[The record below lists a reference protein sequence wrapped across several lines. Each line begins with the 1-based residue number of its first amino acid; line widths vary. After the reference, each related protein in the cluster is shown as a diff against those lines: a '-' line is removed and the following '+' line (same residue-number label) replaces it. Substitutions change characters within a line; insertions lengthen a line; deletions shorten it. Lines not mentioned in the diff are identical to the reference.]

1 MDPQSILA
9 CREASPQ
16 LKETIDDSIEVH
28 YHLELA
34 LSGMLDGP
42 RPPGSACTRD
52 RLAALRAYRAAWD
65 AGKHPTQRVI
75 IDLGKQKLHSESAR
89 HIVYHASHARRH
101 GGSRRLTVY
110 RPPASFCGIEERK
123 VDFECVYE
131 LAGDRPYSIMGYVDV
146 QEDMLAYIWDDHDSR
161 LLAVL
166 DHRTKKPSLHVF
178 SFDPSALAN
187 AGCSTIQDCTCTL
200 ALPIR
205 GVEPRFKMTVTQS
218 DDNIARPPS
227 YRYAAPGL
235 NTASAPLFLR
245 DPDLTPLVVRYS
257 GGISLRKREYLLI
270 IPPDTLNKWYKEKPT
285 QRPVPWEQWG
295 PQGTRMI
302 PLPELELPW
311 PEPMWAECFGSCV
324 AVYQRKEYD
333 GRHAVK
339 LYEVHPNAFLRP
351 PSLGDA
357 GKAKPPRRPLW
368 MPAENKIRTPK
379 LTRKKPPINLG
390 DPLSTSYPVRKTF
403 TVVPREWYEGRN
415 AQVGRSELAMGHD
428 NIVVYQLFLARHLSF
443 SLGSRHHNW
452 YRLLL
457 PVLAKGSTQVYHM
470 AGSRIL
476 ELPAELQVRI
486 LSKLDARSIL
496 ACRQASPELAQTI
509 DNAVELRYQLE
520 LALAGMIDGPPGP
533 ASIRDRLDA
542 LRRYRAAWYAG
553 RHPVHKITIAPVE
566 PWHTHTGALTSYI
579 EATTGRLKIYR
590 PVGTLCGLAALDAT
604 FDGLEAEIATY
615 PDLCSYTTDPSQ
627 DLLVYSWD
635 THPAAGGDLVALTV
649 NCDDACP
656 VDMMVVN
663 WKTGIIVWHMHGTPD
678 HHLLLLSNTHALVVN
693 SSMPSYDDECFL
705 QIYDFDPTTPINVP
719 LATEDGCLYALA
731 PPSCADR
738 GELPFFSHDP
748 ELLLLVLSI
757 TIFFWEEGHPE
768 SYLDSESYLLLVP
781 LETLLRSTTGSKI
794 PRGSVVPWDDWGPQ
808 GTRMLHV
815 EKHVQ
820 GVSPLGSRVSLH
832 NWWSAEEPCVVI
844 IYELNKYA
852 NESIC
857 AGPDDGEDDNDNSK
871 DARMAA
877 AAASGIVLADD
888 DWITNSKA
896 WKNPEILLEGTK
908 RPEDCLVITV
918 APRPDLAKTR
928 TKRPRGKML
937 FDYA

>member
-1 MDPQSILA
+1 
-9 CREASPQ
+9 
-16 LKETIDDSIEVH
+16 
-28 YHLELA
+28 
-34 LSGMLDGP
+34 
-42 RPPGSACTRD
+42 
-52 RLAALRAYRAAWD
+52 
-65 AGKHPTQRVI
+65 
-75 IDLGKQKLHSESAR
+75 
-89 HIVYHASHARRH
+89 
-101 GGSRRLTVY
+101 
-110 RPPASFCGIEERK
+110 
-123 VDFECVYE
+123 
-131 LAGDRPYSIMGYVDV
+131 
-146 QEDMLAYIWDDHDSR
+146 
-161 LLAVL
+161 
-166 DHRTKKPSLHVF
+166 
-178 SFDPSALAN
+178 
-187 AGCSTIQDCTCTL
+187 
-200 ALPIR
+200 
-205 GVEPRFKMTVTQS
+205 
-218 DDNIARPPS
+218 
-227 YRYAAPGL
+227 
-235 NTASAPLFLR
+235 
-245 DPDLTPLVVRYS
+245 
-257 GGISLRKREYLLI
+257 
-270 IPPDTLNKWYKEKPT
+270 
-285 QRPVPWEQWG
+285 
-295 PQGTRMI
+295 
-302 PLPELELPW
+302 
-311 PEPMWAECFGSCV
+311 
-324 AVYQRKEYD
+324 
-333 GRHAVK
+333 
-339 LYEVHPNAFLRP
+339 
-351 PSLGDA
+351 
-357 GKAKPPRRPLW
+357 
-368 MPAENKIRTPK
+368 
-379 LTRKKPPINLG
+379 
-390 DPLSTSYPVRKTF
+390 
-403 TVVPREWYEGRN
+403 
-415 AQVGRSELAMGHD
+415 
-428 NIVVYQLFLARHLSF
+428 
-443 SLGSRHHNW
+443 
-452 YRLLL
+452 
-457 PVLAKGSTQVYHM
+457 M

-496 ACRQASPELAQTI
+496 ACRQASPALAQTI
-509 DNAVELRYQLE
+509 DDAVELRYQLE
-520 LALAGMIDGPPGP
+520 LELAGMIDGPPGP

-553 RHPVHKITIAPVE
+553 RHPVHGITIAPVE

-579 EATTGRLKIYR
+579 EADTGRLKIYR
-590 PVGTLCGLAALDAT
+590 PAGTLCGLAEIDAT
-604 FDGLEAEIATY
+604 FDGLGAEIATY

-635 THPAAGGDLVALTV
+635 THPAAGVQTYAKCAFASLSQHFQPHPLASHPITACLPIPSCGGYAHPQCRGDLVALTV

-678 HHLLLLSNTHALVVN
+678 HQLLLLSNTHALVAN

-738 GELPFFSHDP
+738 VRHRIVTPHLQWTPRVMQGELPFFSHDP
-748 ELLLLVLSI
+748 EHLLLVLSI

-852 NESIC
+852 NEPIC

-896 WKNPEILLEGTK
+896 WKNPVHTTYPFRKTLRMIPLTDCPEAQPRRCKIHLTLDGLL
-908 RPEDCLVITV
+908 LVIQHG
-918 APRPDLAKTR
+918 PHFEDE
-928 TKRPRGKML
+928 
-937 FDYA
+937 